1 MQIDLINCL
10 LLESRD
16 AFKHPRIQRGWDLLM
31 LVEDGSCTVSCGGI
45 KKPFTLGRGDIALLP
60 ANCEIYR
67 EVVSTLTF
75 YQFAFYGETEHP
87 FYRAAQ
93 SGKLAL
99 TREQREAI
107 FQSVRRAYPRTGS
120 RELMAQIIGYIFA
133 ENYLFG
139 KSSQESLEQL
149 SEEVSN
155 TVQYL
160 NRHLNDQIDMNA
172 LAARVYISHSA
183 LIWKFKQELG
193 TTPSQY
199 LIHLRLRNARH
210 LLLTTNNSISEIAEI
225 CGYSNPYYFTNAFR
239 RYAGR
244 SPSDFRAYHLKN
256 KK

>member
-1 MQIDLINCL
+1 MQINLINCL
-10 LLESRD
+10 LFENLD
-16 AFKHPRIQRGWDLLM
+16 AFRRPNLQLGFDLLM
-31 LVEDGSCTVSCGGI
+31 LVEDGSCTVFCGGR
-45 KKPFTLGRGDIALLP
+45 KKPFTLVRGDVALLP
-60 ANCEIYR
+60 ANFEIHR
-67 EVVSTLTF
+67 EVLSTLTF
-75 YQFAFYGETEHP
+75 YQFAFYGEPDHP
-87 FYRAAQ
+87 FYRAAG

-107 FQSVRRAYPRTGS
+107 FQSVRRAYLRTGS

-133 ENYLFG
+133 ENCLFG
-139 KSSQESLEQL
+139 KSSQESVEPL

-160 NRHLNDQIDMNA
+160 NRHLGERIDMNS
-172 LAARVYISHSA
+172 LAARVYLSHSA
-183 LIWKFKQELG
+183 LIWKFKHELG

-210 LLLTTNNSISEIAEI
+210 LLLTTNSSIAEIAEI
-225 CGYSNPYYFTNAFR
+225 CGYANPYYFTNAFH

-244 SPSDFRAYHLKN
+244 SPTDFRAYHLKN

>member
-1 MQIDLINCL
+1 MQIDMINCL
-10 LLESRD
+10 LFEKLD
-16 AFKHPRIQRGWDLLM
+16 AFKRPNLKIGWDLLM
-31 LVEDGSCTVSCGGI
+31 LVEDGSCTVSCGGR
-45 KKPFTLGRGDIALLP
+45 KKPFTLERGDIALLP
-60 ANCEIYR
+60 ANFEIHR

-75 YQFAFYGETEHP
+75 YQLAFYGEAEHP

-93 SGKLAL
+93 SGKLTL

-107 FQSVRRAYPRTGS
+107 FQSVRRAYPRTGA
-120 RELMAQIIGYIFA
+120 RELMSQIIGYIFA

-139 KSSQESLEQL
+139 KSSQESIEPL
-149 SEEVSN
+149 SEEVSD

-160 NRHLNDQIDMNA
+160 NRHLGDRINMNA
-172 LAARVYISHSA
+172 LAARVYLSHSA

-210 LLLTTNNSISEIAEI
+210 LLLTTNNSIAAISES
-225 CGYSNPYYFTNAFR
+225 CGYSNPYYFTNAFH
-239 RYAGR
+239 RYAGK
-244 SPSDFRAYHLKN
+244 SPSDFRAYHLKE